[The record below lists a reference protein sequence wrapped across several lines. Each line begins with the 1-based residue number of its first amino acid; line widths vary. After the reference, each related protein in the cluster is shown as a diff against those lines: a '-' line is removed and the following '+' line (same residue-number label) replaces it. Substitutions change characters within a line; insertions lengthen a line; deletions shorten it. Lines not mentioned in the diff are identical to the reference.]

1 MDNENIQIWTPGS
14 TRVAKPRILARK
26 TLEKGGSHFVTT
38 VDKTNG
44 KAKVIKLE
52 AQTVETAEKLHKES
66 IRHKEQSA
74 RGCKQREKG
83 KPETQQKIL

>member
-1 MDNENIQIWTPGS
+1 MDNENIKILTPGS
-14 TRVAKPRILARK
+14 TRFAKLRRLVRK
-26 TLEKGGSHFVTT
+26 TMEKGGNRFVAT
-38 VDKTNG
+38 VDNKTNG

-83 KPETQQKIL
+83 NPETQQRI